1 MRTWEND
8 MVKLGEE
15 RIQTRGSQVYG
26 YQVMS
31 NLMRSGDWDNRFLN
45 DYGNALVATEKRMK
59 LPGNYWNGGVP
70 PVPKMNFIGEDFG
83 RDPMTGFM
91 TGLAASPHA
100 ATEFFNTTQPT
111 DNAQYVLG
119 DRQTFDDT
127 PLNSKDGN
135 SAREATGAALVSAAT
150 GVNPNDP
157 TAPPA
162 DLTPNTVKSWTAP

>member
-1 MRTWEND
+1 
-8 MVKLGEE
+8 
-15 RIQTRGSQVYG
+15 
-26 YQVMS
+26 
-31 NLMRSGDWDNRFLN
+31 
-45 DYGNALVATEKRMK
+45 
-59 LPGNYWNGGVP
+59 
-70 PVPKMNFIGEDFG
+70 MNFIGEDFG

-91 TGLAASPHA
+91 TALAISPKV

-111 DNAQYVLG
+111 GNAQYVLG

-157 TAPPA
+157 ISPKENLLRAGATVGFLRHYDRNRAESTANPAVGVSGAQTSACRRRPVTLAGAPPSRFGPRRRRA
-162 DLTPNTVKSWTAP
+162 ASGCGLRPCP